1 MKTIT
6 KPVLAEI
13 IKNRG
18 AFDTKAHAERAVED
32 ILEVI
37 AQELAEGSVIKF
49 MGFGT
54 FATKDVPERQG
65 KNPQTGEAVTIKAHK
80 KVSFKPGKLLK
91 ERIQG

>member
-6 KPVLAEI
+6 KSVLAETL
-13 IKNRG
+13 KNRG
-18 AFDTKAHAERAVED
+18 TFDAKAQAERAIED
-32 ILEVI
+32 VLEVI
-37 AQELAEGSVIKF
+37 AQELSEGSVIKF

-65 KNPQTGEAVTIKAHK
+65 KKPLRQFAVTIKAHK

>member
-6 KPVLAEI
+6 KPVLAELLT
-13 IKNRG
+13 NSG
-18 AFDTKAHAERAVED
+18 AFDTKAQAERAVGS

-37 AQELAEGSVIKF
+37 TQGLSRGCEIKF

-54 FATKDVPERQG
+54 FVVKDVPERQG
-65 KNPQTGEAVTIKAHK
+65 MNPQTGEAVTIKAHK

>member
-6 KPVLAEI
+6 KSVLAEI
-13 IKNRG
+13 LKNRG
-18 AFDTKAHAERAVED
+18 NFDTKAQAERAIED
-32 ILEVI
+32 VLEVI
-37 AQELAEGSVIKF
+37 TQELSEGSVIKF

-54 FATKDVPERQG
+54 FATKDVLERQG

>member
-6 KPVLAEI
+6 KPVLAAI
-13 IKNRG
+13 LKNRG
-18 AFDTKAHAERAVED
+18 ALDTKAQAERSVED

-49 MGFGT
+49 IGFGT

-65 KNPQTGEAVTIKAHK
+65 KNPQTGESVTIAAHK
-80 KVSFKPGKLLK
+80 RVTFKPGKLLK

>member
-1 MKTIT
+1 METIT
-6 KPVLAEI
+6 KSVLAETL
-13 IKNRG
+13 KNRG
-18 AFDTKAHAERAVED
+18 TFTSKAQAERVVED

-37 AQELAEGSVIKF
+37 AQELAAGSEIKF

-65 KNPQTGEAVTIKAHK
+65 KNPQTGEPVTVKAHR
-80 KVSFKPGKLLK
+80 KVTFKPGKLLK

>member
-13 IKNRG
+13 LKNRG
-18 AFDTKAHAERAVED
+18 AFDTKAQAERSVED

-37 AQELAEGSVIKF
+37 AKELAEGSVIKF

-65 KNPQTGEAVTIKAHK
+65 KNPQTGESVTIAAHK
-80 KVSFKPGKLLK
+80 RVTFKPGKLLK

>member
-13 IKNRG
+13 LKNRG
-18 AFDTKAHAERAVED
+18 AFDTKAQAERSVED

-37 AQELAEGSVIKF
+37 AQELSEGSVIKF

-65 KNPQTGEAVTIKAHK
+65 KNPQTGESVTIASHK
-80 KVSFKPGKLLK
+80 RVAFKPGKLLK